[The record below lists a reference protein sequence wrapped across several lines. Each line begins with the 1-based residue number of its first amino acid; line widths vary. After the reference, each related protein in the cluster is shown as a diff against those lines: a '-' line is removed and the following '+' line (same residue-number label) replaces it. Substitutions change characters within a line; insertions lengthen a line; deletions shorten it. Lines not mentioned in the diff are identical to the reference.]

1 MIKAIVSQYFNE
13 GTLPVIIVSPFHQMA
28 DLASKLQTITTKS
41 SLFIELPESNFS
53 MLLKKNH
60 VYD

>member
-1 MIKAIVSQYFNE
+1 MWVPSVIV
-13 GTLPVIIVSPFHQMA
+13 VSPFHQMA

-41 SLFIELPESNFS
+41 PLFIELPENNFS

>member
-13 GTLPVIIVSPFHQMA
+13 GTFHQMA
-28 DLASKLQTITTKS
+28 DLASKLQSIKTKS
-41 SLFIELPESNFS
+41 PLFIELPESNFS

-60 VYD
+60 VCD